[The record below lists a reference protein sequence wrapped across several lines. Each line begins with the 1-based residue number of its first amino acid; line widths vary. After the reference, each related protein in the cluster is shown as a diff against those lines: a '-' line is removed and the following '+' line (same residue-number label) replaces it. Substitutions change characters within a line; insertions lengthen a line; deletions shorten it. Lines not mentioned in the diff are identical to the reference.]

1 MDALD
6 CYIDNP
12 FGWLNCGLSQLTAAV
27 GGEGL
32 FGLLIGGVTIMS
44 FYIASGG
51 NLATASTLTVLI
63 GGLLVAALPAS
74 YQAIAITIMF
84 IGLVGA
90 VLRGLE
96 TFVFSG

>member
-12 FGWLNCGLSQLTAAV
+12 FGWLTCSLNQLTAAV

-32 FGLLIGGVTIMS
+32 FGLMVGSATIMS

-51 NLATASTLTVLI
+51 NLATAATLTVLI
-63 GGLLVAALPAS
+63 GGVLVAALPAS
-74 YQAIAITIMF
+74 YQGIAITIMF

-96 TFVFSG
+96 TFVLSQ

>member
-6 CYIDNP
+6 CYINGND
-12 FGWLNCGLSQLTAAV
+12 WLNCGLTQLTAAT

-32 FGLLIGGVTIMS
+32 FGVLTGSTVLLA

-51 NLATASTLTVLI
+51 QLATASTMTVLI
-63 GGLLVAALPAS
+63 GGVLVAALPAN

-96 TFVFSG
+96 TFVLE